1 VGKSKFDAQLEND
14 ELVAMMRQRTVLKS
28 VEAARKLDA
37 YQTAL
42 DGCRAGVVGC
52 MEALETAHKEFV
64 EQVAIDNQAA

>member
-1 VGKSKFDAQLEND
+1 VRKSKFDAQLENA
-14 ELVAMMRQRTVLKS
+14 ELVALMQQRNVLKS

-52 MEALETAHKEFV
+52 METLETAHREFV
-64 EQVAIDNQAA
+64 EQVAIDNQSA